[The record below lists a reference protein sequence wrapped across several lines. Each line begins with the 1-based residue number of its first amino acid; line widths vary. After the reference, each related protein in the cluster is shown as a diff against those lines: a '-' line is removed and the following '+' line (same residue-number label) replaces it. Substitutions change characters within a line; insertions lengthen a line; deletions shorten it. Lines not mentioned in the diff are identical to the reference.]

1 MEFEVGKTYEVRLGA
16 KHKGSLIKA
25 KYVEK
30 DEVNE
35 DYYVI
40 EMISPISWKGSF
52 HTVALNKELK
62 QRSGHGICF
71 IVEGKQILKEVE

>member
-16 KHKGSLIKA
+16 KHRGSLIKA

-35 DYYVI
+35 NYHVI
-40 EMISPISWKGSF
+40 EMISPITWKGSF
-52 HTVALNKELK
+52 HTVALNKEIKLK
-62 QRSGHGICF
+62 SGYGIQF
-71 IVEGKQILKEVE
+71 IVEEKQILKEIK

>member
-1 MEFEVGKTYEVRLGA
+1 MEFEVGKIYEVKLGA
-16 KHKGSLIKA
+16 KHKGSIIKA
-25 KYVEK
+25 KYVERHE
-30 DEVNE
+30 DNE
-35 DYYVI
+35 DCHVI

-71 IVEGKQILKEVE
+71 MVEAKQILKEVK